1 MGLLKFNNVGI
12 KAISATVPK
21 NIVKTAELTEYF
33 PSEQLEKFMD
43 TTDVRERRF
52 VNPEN
57 TASDLCFDAA
67 TKLFEKTGIDK
78 DDIDLLLFV
87 SQTPDHKIPGSS
99 MELQTRLGLKKS
111 TIVYDMNLSCSGF
124 LHGLLMSYTFL
135 QLPEIKHVLLL
146 VGDTLSKCIS
156 LKDKSTGLLLGDGGI
171 AAVLTNGE
179 QYGDSFFSM
188 NTDGSYL
195 NSVMLPAGGS
205 RMMSSAETLKM
216 VEQEDGSIR
225 NEEQLVMNGMD
236 VFSFAISELPKDVR
250 RLLEFAQVNLDD
262 IDKYAFHQANRF
274 MNEHIIKKL
283 KANPEK
289 VLRSIHK
296 YGNTAGVSIPLTL
309 VENRDLIHANE
320 SFLMNAIGAGFAYG
334 TVLLNIADC
343 QILELNEL

>member
-1 MGLLKFNNVGI
+1 MGLLRFNNVGI

-21 NIVKTAELTEYF
+21 NVVKTSELTEFF
-33 PSEQLEKFMD
+33 PSDQLEKFID
-43 TTDVRERRF
+43 TTDVKERRF
-52 VNPEN
+52 IDPDK
-57 TASDLCFDAA
+57 TASDLCYDAA
-67 TKLFEKTGIDK
+67 VKLFEKTGIDK
-78 DDIDLLLFV
+78 DEVDMLLFV

-135 QLPEIKHVLLL
+135 QLPEIKNVLLL

-156 LKDKSTGLLLGDGGI
+156 LRDKSTGLLLGDGGI
-171 AAVLTNGE
+171 AALLTNGE
-179 QYGDSFFSM
+179 QYGASYFSM
-188 NTDGSYL
+188 NTDGNYL

-205 RMMSSAETLKM
+205 RVMSSAETLKE
-216 VEQEDGSIR
+216 VEREDGSVR
-225 NEEQLVMNGMD
+225 NEEQIVMNGMD
-236 VFSFAISELPKDVR
+236 VFSFAISELPKDVK
-250 RLLEFAQVNLDD
+250 RLLEYAQVNLDEV
-262 IDKYAFHQANRF
+262 DKYAFHQANRF

-283 KANPEK
+283 KANPDK

-309 VENRDLIHANE
+309 VENREKIQPNE